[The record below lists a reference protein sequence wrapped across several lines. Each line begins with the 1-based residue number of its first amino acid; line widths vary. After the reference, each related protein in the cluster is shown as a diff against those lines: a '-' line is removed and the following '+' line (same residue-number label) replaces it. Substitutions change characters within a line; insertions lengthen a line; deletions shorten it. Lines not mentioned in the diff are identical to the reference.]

1 VITGYVFTAGVHPLI
16 SAAVVFGTDK
26 TFAGDLSL
34 IPSLLST
41 QSSFAFFFFF
51 FKCSFLRS

>member
-1 VITGYVFTAGVHPLI
+1 MITGYVFTAGVHPLI

-51 FKCSFLRS
+51 LNVLF